1 MEKSIR
7 EYISESLS
15 AENKERLISL
25 LDKISDDDFDRIY
38 RTIDTS
44 ISGND
49 KEFLANLEDF
59 VRRHGLDTIDF
70 GRKNSTASTLIS
82 IFGANNHI
90 GILKSIVENN
100 GVMSI
105 KDLIG
110 MRKPENGVKLNNIFD
125 IAKNCKFGDWS
136 DEAITIAEMVNRK
149 GSTAVGM
156 FEILLQ
162 FMLQEGCNPKTGDV
176 GLSNGRETMEVKS
189 VSKSEKGSFSGGHV
203 AGQTTSGEIK
213 PCREIYKYIDRH
225 AFDDKYGRTD
235 YFQGSPNNYTKLLER
250 AKDNEIGEREILEIV
265 FKSLLYQYGKIELR
279 DEGDGGF
286 KRLMN
291 SFCDYVIGNRM
302 SKESFYDAI
311 GAVQLF
317 LYKIIERF
325 NYIIFAY
332 IDKNEKDTNSGKF
345 YLYDEADFNRNDYL
359 TMILSKLS
367 FKNPDSPSSTQ
378 GRTGKVMFREISK

>member
-7 EYISESLS
+7 EYITESLS
-15 AENKERLISL
+15 DENKKRLISL
-25 LDKISDDDFDRIY
+25 LDRISDDDFDRIY

-44 ISGND
+44 ISGTD
-49 KEFLANLEDF
+49 KEFLTNLEDF
-59 VRRHGLDTIDF
+59 VRRHGLETIDF
-70 GRKNSTASTLIS
+70 GRKNTTASTLIS

-105 KDLIG
+105 KDLMG

-125 IAKNCKFGDWS
+125 IARNCKFGDWS

-162 FMLQEGCNPKTGDV
+162 FMLQEGCNPKVGDV
-176 GLSNGRETMEVKS
+176 GLSNGETLEVKS

-203 AGQTTSGEIK
+203 AGQTTNGEIK
-213 PCREIYKYIDRH
+213 QCREIYKYIDRH
-225 AFDDKYGRTD
+225 AFDDKYGRID
-235 YFQGSPNNYTKLLER
+235 YFQGSPNNYTKLLEM

-265 FKSLLYQYGKIELR
+265 FRSLLYQYGIIGIKDADAKGFWNLM
-279 DEGDGGF
+279 DE
-286 KRLMN
+286 
-291 SFCDYVIGNRM
+291 FCNHIIDNKM
-302 SKESFYDAI
+302 SKDSFYDAI

-317 LYKIIERF
+317 LYKIIEKF
-325 NYIIFAY
+325 NYIIFTY

-345 YLYDEADFNRNDYL
+345 YLYNDADFNRKDYL
-359 TMILSKLS
+359 TMILNKLS